1 MHLNSYLGC
10 YWQLSIGQSER
21 GYFLWWKASKCL
33 VSCSRIGPIRR
44 AEEVE
49 SDRFAVQGLLKR
61 EIQRTV
67 RHAKPW
73 LTVTID
79 CIAMTTNDASRDRA
93 IIIVAAAS
101 PRNWKGAPGCV
112 IVLQM
117 GGGVSHTKSDL
128 DRRKG

>member
-1 MHLNSYLGC
+1 M
-10 YWQLSIGQSER
+10 EDV
-21 GYFLWWKASKCL
+21 GYF
-33 VSCSRIGPIRR
+33 
-44 AEEVE
+44 E
-49 SDRFAVQGLLKR
+49 SDRFAIQSLLKR

-67 RHAKPW
+67 RHAKLW
-73 LTVTID
+73 LTVKVD

-101 PRNWKGAPGCV
+101 SKNWKGATGCG

-117 GGGVSHTKSDL
+117 GGGVSHTKYDL